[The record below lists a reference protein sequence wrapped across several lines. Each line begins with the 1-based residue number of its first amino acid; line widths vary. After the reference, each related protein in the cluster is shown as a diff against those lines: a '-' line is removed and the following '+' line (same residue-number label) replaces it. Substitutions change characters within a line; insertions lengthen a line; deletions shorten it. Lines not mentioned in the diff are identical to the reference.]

1 MGDGQRAP
9 REPRLP
15 RHPSGLEAARQ
26 ALAVRGGSPPGGR
39 DRRRLARLVQGLS
52 VTAPAARS
60 RFAVIFFTILVD
72 LIGFGIIIPILPY
85 YAQRLGAGGLG
96 LGALLSVFSAMQFVA
111 TAFLGRTSDRVGRR
125 PILLT
130 TMLVNALGYVLFAA
144 AHSYAVLFVAR
155 VVSGFAG
162 GNISAA
168 QAYMADITTPAERS
182 RGMGIIG
189 AAFGLGFIIGPAVGG
204 LSAHYLGP
212 SAPGLVAAG
221 LSLIN
226 FVSAYFVLPESLKA
240 EHRTEREL
248 WDFSHIGDAIRH
260 PRLAPLMIAWLLAP
274 FAFSGYTVAIPFWAG
289 LSFGWKEQQLGW
301 FFSVIG
307 ATAAVVQGYV
317 FGKLARRFGERAL
330 LIAGGCGM
338 AVAIAV
344 IPALHSS
351 AALYAWT
358 AILAFANSIFGPAA
372 TGLVSVFADPTE
384 QGTVLGAAQA
394 LAALG
399 RLLGPLTLG
408 RVYDASHPAAFFVAA
423 AVMALGGLVC
433 LRVPQVADVETAR
446 ETARRSDV

>member
-1 MGDGQRAP
+1 MPATRA
-9 REPRLP
+9 
-15 RHPSGLEAARQ
+15 
-26 ALAVRGGSPPGGR
+26 
-39 DRRRLARLVQGLS
+39 
-52 VTAPAARS
+52 
-60 RFAVIFFTILVD
+60 RFAIIFGTVLID

-96 LGALLSVFSAMQFVA
+96 LGALLGVYSAMQFLA

-168 QAYMADITTPAERS
+168 QAYVADITSPAERS

-221 LSLIN
+221 LSLAN
-226 FVSAYFVLPESLKA
+226 FVSAYLILPESLGQ
-240 EHRTEREL
+240 EHRASHAV
-248 WDFSHIGDAIRH
+248 WDFSHIGAAIRS
-260 PRLAPLMIAWLLAP
+260 PRLAPLMLAWALAP
-274 FAFSGYTVAIPFWAG
+274 FAFSGYTVALPLWAG
-289 LSFGWKEQQLGW
+289 RALGWHEQQLGW
-301 FFSVIG
+301 LFTVIG
-307 ATAAVVQGYV
+307 ATAAVVQGV
-317 FGKLARRFGERAL
+317 AFGSLSRRVGDRAL
-330 LIAGGCGM
+330 LIVGGFGM
-338 AVAIAV
+338 ALGIAV
-344 IPALHSS
+344 VPALHSS
-351 AALYAWT
+351 GALYGWT
-358 AILAFANSIFGPAA
+358 VVLAFSNSVFGPAA

-394 LAALG
+394 LSALG
-399 RLLGPLTLG
+399 RLLGPLVMG
-408 RVYDASHPAAFFVAA
+408 RVYDAAYGAAFLVAGV
-423 AVMALGGLVC
+423 VMGVGGLVC
-433 LRVPQVADVETAR
+433 FRVPHVE
-446 ETARRSDV
+446 RRPAAA

>member
-1 MGDGQRAP
+1 M
-9 REPRLP
+9 
-15 RHPSGLEAARQ
+15 
-26 ALAVRGGSPPGGR
+26 
-39 DRRRLARLVQGLS
+39 
-52 VTAPAARS
+52 TATATRS
-60 RFAVIFFTILVD
+60 RFAVIFFTVLID

-96 LGALLSVFSAMQFVA
+96 LGALLGAFSAMQFVA
-111 TAFLGRTSDRVGRR
+111 TTFLGRTSDRVGRR
-125 PILLT
+125 PILLA
-130 TMLVNALGYVLFAA
+130 TMLINALGYVLFAA
-144 AHSYAVLFVAR
+144 AHSYPILFIAR

-204 LSAHYLGP
+204 LSASYLGP

-221 LSLIN
+221 LSVVN
-226 FVSAYFVLPESLKA
+226 FVSAYLILPESLKA
-240 EHRTEREL
+240 EHRTERDL
-248 WDFSHIGDAIRH
+248 GDFSHIGDAIQT
-260 PRLAPLMIAWLLAP
+260 PRLAPLMLAWLVAP
-274 FAFSGYTVAIPFWAG
+274 FAFSGYTVALPLWAG
-289 LSFGWKEQQLGW
+289 VTLGWRERQLGW
-301 FFSVIG
+301 CFTVIG
-307 ATAAVVQGYV
+307 ATAAVVQGYA
-317 FGKLARRFGERAL
+317 FGKLARRFGDRAL
-330 LIAGGCGM
+330 LIFGGFGM
-338 AVAIAV
+338 ALTIAV

-358 AILAFANSIFGPAA
+358 AVLAFSNSIFGPAA
-372 TGLVSVFADPTE
+372 TGLVSVFADPSE

-408 RVYDASHPAAFFVAA
+408 KVYDASHPAAFLVAG

-433 LRVPQVADVETAR
+433 LRVPKVEHPSGAS
-446 ETARRSDV
+446 ASV